1 MKVNMKLIFMQ
12 LNNKMGTVCIAT
24 GATWEAGTFYP
35 SKAPPV
41 LVGFV
46 LLDL

>member
-12 LNNKMGTVCIAT
+12 LNNKMGTVCTTT

-41 LVGFV
+41 LVGLV